1 MARGIGNLHIGRPY
15 FNLENT
21 RMLYNAFVY
30 PYFTYCIEVWG
41 NTYQSYLEPLVKLQK
56 RVIRTIARARKYEHT
71 LPLFH
76 NLRLLIIK
84 EIYISCVQL
93 LMYKYHHDL

>member
-1 MARGIGNLHIGRPY
+1 M
-15 FNLENT
+15 

-41 NTYQSYLEPLVKLQK
+41 NTYKSYLEPLVKLQK
-56 RVIRTIARARKYEHT
+56 RAIRTIAGARKYEHT

-76 NLRLLIIK
+76 NLKLLNIK
-84 EIYISCVQL
+84 EYIYL
-93 LMYKYHHDL
+93 LYPIFDV